1 MELRN
6 FQKGGYA
13 MTVARIKYGKGNE
26 LKYISHLDF
35 MRAIH
40 RLLNRAG
47 IEVAHSQGF
56 NPHPKVSFAMAMPIG
71 MTSEG
76 EYLDVELINSLD
88 AQTIKAELMKQAPK
102 GLEIIDV
109 KVYEQPT
116 LKSLSALISQGV
128 FKVEIPLGEDII
140 KDEIDEIIQSIL
152 QQEHIELSR
161 RNKKGKFVIK
171 DIRPHIKKLQVT
183 QVKNQRV
190 YLDMVLS
197 IGSNENLNPQLLIK
211 YIMDQHKGFK
221 EIPFA
226 KIHRVDMIVSENK
239 TPME

>member
-1 MELRN
+1 
-6 FQKGGYA
+6 

-88 AQTIKAELMKQAPK
+88 AESLKTAITKHAPK
-102 GLEIIDV
+102 GLDVIDV
-109 KVYEQPT
+109 KVYDHP
-116 LKSLSALISQGV
+116 LKSLSALISEGI
-128 FKVEIPLGEDII
+128 FKVEIPLEEEFT
-140 KDEIDEIIQSIL
+140 KDQIDEIILGIL
-152 QQEHIELSR
+152 QQEHIEITR

-171 DIRPHIKKLQVT
+171 DIRSNIKKLEVA
-183 QVKNQRV
+183 QVKDQRV

-197 IGSNENLNPQLLIK
+197 IGSNENLNPHVLIK
-211 YIMDQHKGFK
+211 YITEQHKGFK